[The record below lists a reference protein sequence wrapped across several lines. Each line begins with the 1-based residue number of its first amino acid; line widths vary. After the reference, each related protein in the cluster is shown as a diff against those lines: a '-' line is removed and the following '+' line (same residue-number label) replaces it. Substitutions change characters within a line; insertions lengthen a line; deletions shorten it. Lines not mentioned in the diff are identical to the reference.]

1 MKHLKASLNLAGI
14 FSFFSDMGPLNFI
27 FMTEYMISPI
37 YMDNSDCKELCSNNG
52 NTLGKLSSIF
62 TLNIWT
68 PHFRVTVELSGSS

>member
-1 MKHLKASLNLAGI
+1 MKHLKASKKRGWNL
-14 FSFFSDMGPLNFI
+14 SFFSDMGPLNFI

-37 YMDNSDCKELCSNNG
+37 YMDKSDCKDLCLNNG

-68 PHFRVTVELSGSS
+68 PHFRVPVEPSGSF